1 MKNECNIIRDILPLY
16 REKMVSA
23 DTSEFIEEHLKNC
36 SECRKECDRMKEP
49 KVMRSNA
56 DILPLTKLKQKL
68 RTKRIKTIVFTAI
81 LVTALL
87 VSAFA
92 VMDAPE
98 YFPYFSE
105 LVSITENAD
114 KSITITFDEIV
125 TDYQC
130 SSYSDTSE
138 EGRHYYQ
145 IEAWTSLW
153 DRWFSMRGAQST
165 TIQAEEHLPFSV
177 YYVSNNGQE
186 NVCIYGQEL
195 AGDGG
200 MISLPRL
207 SPGYYLI
214 LAALFLGVML
224 VIWFAVKNKSN
235 IKIWVERIIL
245 YPASY
250 IIGHTVVLGFDF
262 ASYSFPRDFA
272 LIIFLSILI
281 YCGLLLG
288 HSIYRL
294 RREIKEMSRY

>member
-1 MKNECNIIRDILPLY
+1 
-16 REKMVSA
+16 
-23 DTSEFIEEHLKNC
+23 
-36 SECRKECDRMKEP
+36 
-49 KVMRSNA
+49 
-56 DILPLTKLKQKL
+56 
-68 RTKRIKTIVFTAI
+68 
-81 LVTALL
+81 
-87 VSAFA
+87 
-92 VMDAPE
+92 
-98 YFPYFSE
+98 
-105 LVSITENAD
+105 
-114 KSITITFDEIV
+114 
-125 TDYQC
+125 
-130 SSYSDTSE
+130 
-138 EGRHYYQ
+138 
-145 IEAWTSLW
+145 
-153 DRWFSMRGAQST
+153 
-165 TIQAEEHLPFSV
+165 
-177 YYVSNNGQE
+177 
-186 NVCIYGQEL
+186 
-195 AGDGG
+195 